1 MRGCLPSA
9 AQRLRLSA
17 GLETVTAAL
26 RLGPPAWGGSRG
38 GWHAGACGHSKA
50 RPSPGPLRSLQVQ
63 PPGDTASA
71 DHPGP
76 GRSFQSH
83 SPSGAA
89 DSAWTRTTRGVPAPG
104 RSRPVPVTRAGPSLL
119 DSLLLGHKGT
129 AHTGVGSGPGHVGG
143 GDAVAPGALA
153 GGVSGWAR
161 VDQPEAGDQRMK
173 MFLKGDPRPGTR
185 GIRRLMWGRRRGTLV

>member
-1 MRGCLPSA
+1 M
-9 AQRLRLSA
+9 
-17 GLETVTAAL
+17 
-26 RLGPPAWGGSRG
+26 
-38 GWHAGACGHSKA
+38 
-50 RPSPGPLRSLQVQ
+50 
-63 PPGDTASA
+63 
-71 DHPGP
+71 
-76 GRSFQSH
+76 
-83 SPSGAA
+83 
-89 DSAWTRTTRGVPAPG
+89 
-104 RSRPVPVTRAGPSLL
+104 PVTRAGPSLL